1 LLSQM
6 SDLKI
11 RIIDSRCRLQG
22 SVSQD
27 DSCVYCG
34 SPTVAYVWCKRHM
47 MEMVLIK
54 RAIQNAQYIPIMHVE
69 KPEDEEDEE
78 EVMTCSCMP
87 GMYPSA
93 SCINESHRGLAAE
106 NAARE
111 EEN

>member
-1 LLSQM
+1 LLTQM

-54 RAIQNAQYIPIMHVE
+54 RAIQNAQPVPIMHVE
-69 KPEDEEDEE
+69 ESEDEE
-78 EVMTCSCMP
+78 EEMTCSCMP